1 MYVREIE
8 TKKGKVWE
16 IQGYLGRQPDN
27 TPAKAKKRGFSSKRS
42 ALTWFNNEKVLFEA
56 GQSKYN
62 KKELPDVLTIRQLY
76 EMWLDTYQH
85 TVEEST
91 LNKAIN
97 VFEVHIL
104 PVWGDVMAND
114 VKPLALQ
121 QYVNTLQGKLLRYRK
136 VLGYFRRLI
145 KMAVKMDMIAV
156 DPFTKVD
163 LPNERRNP
171 KRVKQFMDVDEF
183 KAFIEVLDSQY
194 SKINQQAYT
203 LLRLA
208 AFTGMRTEEL
218 LALQWQ
224 HIDFEHN
231 YIHIEQALGRGLKGG
246 TYIKAPK
253 SRTSQRTLKIDNE
266 MMRVLARWFESS
278 IYNSPTDY
286 VFNHDG
292 KALQVLRPN
301 KWLHA
306 VSAKYQVAN
315 GLSMHKLRHT
325 WATLALDRGAT
336 IKQVQTYLGHADASI
351 TLNVYSDITK
361 QASDETGSLLAGL
374 IE

>member
-42 ALTWFNNEKVLFEA
+42 ALTWLNNEKVLFEA

-76 EMWLDTYQH
+76 EMWLDTYQY

-91 LNKAIN
+91 LNKTLRI
-97 VFEVHIL
+97 FRLYIL
-104 PVWGDVMAND
+104 PFWGNTLAND

-121 QYVNTLQGKLLRYRK
+121 QYVNTLQSKIIYYRK
-136 VLGYFRRLI
+136 AVGYFRKLLD
-145 KMAVKMDMIAV
+145 MAVRFGMLASN
-156 DPFTKVD
+156 PFDQID
-163 LPNERRNP
+163 LPKQRKVSDLKP
-171 KRVKQFMDVDEF
+171 KFMDVDEF

-231 YIHIEQALGRGLKGG
+231 YIHIEQALGRGLNGG

-253 SRTSQRTLKIDNE
+253 SRTSQRTLKIDSE
-266 MMRVLARWFESS
+266 MMRILARWFESS

-292 KALQVLRPN
+292 KTLQVLRPN
-301 KWLHA
+301 KWLHD
-306 VSAKYQVAN
+306 VSARYSVAS

-351 TLNVYSDITK
+351 TLNVYSEITR
-361 QASDETGSLLAGL
+361 QASDNTAELLSGL
-374 IE
+374 ID